1 MSFVGRASLI
11 AFPQISAVAWEEV
24 RIKDRRG
31 HGEGRKEGRDGRKK
45 RRKEGR
51 KGKVKLRTH
60 KSFQKSAPMSRSSLS
75 QHLGVVTAI
84 SILFQVPTCQYQ
96 Y

>member
-1 MSFVGRASLI
+1 MSFVGRASPI

-24 RIKDRRG
+24 RIKDRIG
-31 HGEGRKEGRDGRKK
+31 HGEGKEGGKGLK
-45 RRKEGR
+45 EGRKEGR

-84 SILFQVPTCQYQ
+84 SILFQVATCHYQ